1 MMRQRSMCS
10 AIAIALCLA
19 ATGQPSPARA
29 ARTERFSPGAPGVGD
44 PYFPLDGN
52 GGFDVEHY
60 WLALRY
66 DPELDDLRGVATIR
80 ARATQNL
87 SSFNLDLDGLEVSSV
102 VVNGSTA
109 AWSHED
115 GELRIAAERGLPDG
129 MAFEVA
135 IAYGGVPRPDEG
147 GASGF
152 VHTEDGAV
160 VAGQP
165 HVAATWFP
173 ANDHPSDTAAFT
185 FEVTVPEGL
194 EVVANGALA
203 DQRTSEGWTTWRW
216 EASAPMATYL
226 AGMSIGDLD
235 IRAYEHAGVRYWD
248 AIPTRYLER
257 VAPPAGDRFLISQLA
272 SESYERVTRVISV
285 PPEGARLSFWVTR
298 DTNPGWEFFFVEAHT
313 VGSEDWTTLPD
324 MNGAT
329 TREPPGLVLASL
341 LQAPPDLGC
350 RWTLDRHA
358 FLEHYVTLPSSEG
371 EPCTATGDTG
381 DWWAATRKSRGAE
394 RWLVD
399 LGAYA
404 GSSVEIAL
412 TYASDAAGVQRG
424 VFLDDIQVSSGP
436 GSTSFEAD
444 GDVMDGWIVA
454 GPPEGHP
461 ENTHDWI
468 VGTAADA
475 PPVLGDT
482 VRATLARQPEII
494 AFLEQLLGP
503 YPFDIAGASVHDS
516 RIGFGLEQQ
525 TRPVYPVDALLD
537 PSDPGLIVH
546 ELAHQWLGDSVSLA
560 SWQHIWLNEGFATY
574 AGLLWDEHVG
584 RGRVQ
589 DWADGVLAL
598 DASDPL
604 WSDITGDPGP
614 GLFAGVYARG
624 ALTLHQ
630 LRLTVGD
637 DLFFEILRTWTCS
650 RAGTSVTTDDFIA
663 LAEAISGQD
672 LRELFE
678 AWLFTPA
685 KPAMIV
691 GPSPGG
697 SSP

>member
-10 AIAIALCLA
+10 AIALALCLA

-60 WLALRY
+60 RLELRY

-135 IAYGGVPRPDEG
+135 IAYGGVPRRDEG

-285 PPEGARLSFWVTR
+285 PPERSQRCHTVRTRSIDEPWRIASRASPRSGRVMPPSRRPVSSFTHASVSREAHASAWPKLEMIVPESSHGLGEVRGLARRWSGSTFRVAELEASDGALLRAPDSGAAVISFLLAERGGPAECRLDPNVRSRLPRVPRRISFLPAGVAGWTAFDPRRPLSAGVPRVRPGDAPDGARRAGGVASPAR
-298 DTNPGWEFFFVEAHT
+298 AEAH
-313 VGSEDWTTLPD
+313 VRQRAHAQPR
-324 MNGAT
+324 A
-329 TREPPGLVLASL
+329 RPGRRVL
-341 LQAPPDLGC
+341 
-350 RWTLDRHA
+350 
-358 FLEHYVTLPSSEG
+358 
-371 EPCTATGDTG
+371 
-381 DWWAATRKSRGAE
+381 
-394 RWLVD
+394 
-399 LGAYA
+399 
-404 GSSVEIAL
+404 
-412 TYASDAAGVQRG
+412 
-424 VFLDDIQVSSGP
+424 
-436 GSTSFEAD
+436 
-444 GDVMDGWIVA
+444 
-454 GPPEGHP
+454 
-461 ENTHDWI
+461 
-468 VGTAADA
+468 
-475 PPVLGDT
+475 
-482 VRATLARQPEII
+482 RAR
-494 AFLEQLLGP
+494 
-503 YPFDIAGASVHDS
+503 
-516 RIGFGLEQQ
+516 R
-525 TRPVYPVDALLD
+525 
-537 PSDPGLIVH
+537 
-546 ELAHQWLGDSVSLA
+546 
-560 SWQHIWLNEGFATY
+560 
-574 AGLLWDEHVG
+574 
-584 RGRVQ
+584 
-589 DWADGVLAL
+589 
-598 DASDPL
+598 
-604 WSDITGDPGP
+604 
-614 GLFAGVYARG
+614 
-624 ALTLHQ
+624 
-630 LRLTVGD
+630 
-637 DLFFEILRTWTCS
+637 
-650 RAGTSVTTDDFIA
+650 A
-663 LAEAISGQD
+663 LAAP
-672 LRELFE
+672 L
-678 AWLFTPA
+678 
-685 KPAMIV
+685 
-691 GPSPGG
+691 
-697 SSP
+697 